1 LAVFIKRGLPIIADK
16 LPGKFRYSLLP
27 FGPVLRIF
35 IIATAI
41 LVIVPMIIRPT
52 LQNLVAIFATVGLA
66 LGFAFKDLI
75 ASIIAGIIAVY
86 EQPYRVG
93 DRVTIDDIYGEVK
106 SINLR
111 SLKVVTNEDTAV
123 TIPHSKIFNSNIQN
137 ANDGCREQM
146 CVTEFYTNH
155 DVDAVKIRAVLRD
168 VVLASP
174 YTLFSKPV
182 CVSLREKA
190 WGILFKVKAYPVD
203 GRDEFAYISEL
214 TVKGRQALMQLGAKP
229 PKVGIS
235 LNEND

>member
-1 LAVFIKRGLPIIADK
+1 
-16 LPGKFRYSLLP
+16 
-27 FGPVLRIF
+27 
-35 IIATAI
+35 
-41 LVIVPMIIRPT
+41 
-52 LQNLVAIFATVGLA
+52 
-66 LGFAFKDLI
+66 
-75 ASIIAGIIAVY
+75 
-86 EQPYRVG
+86 
-93 DRVTIDDIYGEVK
+93 
-106 SINLR
+106 
-111 SLKVVTNEDTAV
+111 
-123 TIPHSKIFNSNIQN
+123 
-137 ANDGCREQM
+137 M